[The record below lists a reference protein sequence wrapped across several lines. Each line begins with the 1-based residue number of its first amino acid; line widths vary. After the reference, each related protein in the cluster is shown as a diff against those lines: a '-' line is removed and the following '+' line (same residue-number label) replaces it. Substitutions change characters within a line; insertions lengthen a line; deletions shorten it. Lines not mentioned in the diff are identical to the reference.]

1 MLNLRSALA
10 AGQNAKLVKMRNEDC
25 EYPIKVKNEDTDFR
39 NYEFS
44 SGHQAT
50 RDEILAEKYRS
61 DFEKY
66 LALNYKTCYGTKEA
80 VEEYYKTGLLSA
92 DNFKGMGWSHLVK
105 LEDMVKFL
113 LATGDEETAEMFS
126 KQYLTGE
133 EANQRHFYDFYSY
146 KHGSQ
151 YAVKTFKRKLW
162 VVATVDKKEKVKI
175 PVMVHVLNVLLYPT
189 KFIPRKSVLR
199 MPEYTNYTF
208 RVGGV
213 TNGYSVEFQIPKKFS
228 FK

>member
-1 MLNLRSALA
+1 MS
-10 AGQNAKLVKMRNEDC
+10 
-25 EYPIKVKNEDTDFR
+25 
-39 NYEFS
+39 EFMKQLS
-44 SGHQAT
+44 
-50 RDEILAEKYRS
+50 
-61 DFEKY
+61 
-66 LALNYKTCYGTKEA
+66 LNYVTIYGTEEA
-80 VEEYYKTGLLSA
+80 MKKYYETGVLSA
-92 DNFKGMGWSHLVK
+92 DNDKGYGRSHLVNVDDYIK
-105 LEDMVKFL
+105 WLEIDNCESGGHVERAKMYR
-113 LATGDEETAEMFS
+113 M
-126 KQYLTGE
+126 QYRSPKHVHD
-133 EANQRHFYDFYSY
+133 NSNIFNFYRY

-151 YAVKTFKRKLW
+151 YATKKFKRKLW

-175 PVMVHVLNVLLYPT
+175 PVMVHVLNVLLYPA